1 MITNVLIV
9 GGAGFIGSHLVDLC
23 LARSLQVWVFDDFST
38 GRKEFLPSHP
48 ALHVVEG
55 DIIDTRHLAD
65 VIGECSP
72 DTLFHLAAIHHIP
85 TCEKMPE
92 RALKVN
98 VEGTQG
104 VVSACACHHI
114 PRIIFASTGALYD
127 PTSIGPLMEDS
138 PVKAHNIYS
147 ISKLTGEQLLQYQ
160 VSKNGMQ
167 AFIARLFNTVGR
179 RETNPHVIPAI
190 MAQLKTGKRQV
201 KLGNMQPRRD
211 YVHVEDVA
219 EALFILGNIP
229 MERSFDIFNVGS
241 GKEYS
246 VKELVEQC
254 SEVIAEPI
262 EIISAPELQRKV
274 DRPNQLADL
283 SKIQQASGWKPTRTL
298 KQALNE
304 IWEDSLNDH
313 SVVMHNS

>member
-1 MITNVLIV
+1 MKNVFIV

-23 LARSLQVWVFDDFST
+23 LERNCQVWVYDDFST
-38 GRKEFLPSHP
+38 GRKEFLPSHQ

-55 DIIDTRHLAD
+55 DILDTEHLAD
-65 VIGECSP
+65 VIGECIP
-72 DTLFHLAAIHHIP
+72 NTLFHLAAIHHIP

-92 RALKVN
+92 RALQVN
-98 VEGTQG
+98 VEGTQS
-104 VVSACACHHI
+104 VLSASAQYHV
-114 PRIIFASTGALYD
+114 PRVLFASTGALYD
-127 PTSIGPLMEDS
+127 PIITGPLIESS

-147 ISKLTGEQLLQYQ
+147 ISKLTGEQLLQYN
-160 VSKNGMQ
+160 VSKNGGQ
-167 AFIARLFNTVGR
+167 AFVARLFNTVGR

-219 EALFILGNIP
+219 EALYILGNIP
-229 MERSFDIFNVGS
+229 MERSFEIFNVGS
-241 GKEYS
+241 GTEHS
-246 VKELVEQC
+246 VRELVELC
-254 SEVIAEPI
+254 SEVIDEPI

-304 IWEDSLNDH
+304 IWEDSLNGH
-313 SVVMHNS
+313 GVVMHNS